1 MKIINQVLEVYQLY
15 ITYNNGK
22 IKMKTFSSAAWINII
37 RDVANL
43 VKELHPEND
52 LVLNKYDIDNDT
64 YQN

>member
-1 MKIINQVLEVYQLY
+1 MY
-15 ITYNNGK
+15 ITYNYGK

-43 VKELHPEND
+43 VKELQPENN